1 MNHLAHAHLAG
12 ADDEF
17 LLGGLLGDFWR
28 GAPDPGWPPGVRAG
42 VALHRKID
50 VYTDSHPD
58 VAGARALFIPPLRRY
73 AGILLDVYFD
83 HALASNWR
91 RHSSEPLDEL
101 SARVDAL
108 LQANREWLPDRLVR
122 FAGYFRRAGLFG
134 SYADR
139 AVIERVLGGIGER
152 LKRDNPLG
160 SAGSALWEREAE
172 LGAIFARFFPDLVAY
187 ASRKRSELVAEIRD
201 PRYRSR

>member
-12 ADDEF
+12 ADDAV

-28 GAPDPGWPPGVRAG
+28 GAPDPDWPPGVRAG
-42 VALHRKID
+42 VVLHRKID
-50 VYTDSHPD
+50 VYTDSHPE
-58 VAGARALFIPPLRRY
+58 VAAARALFTPPLRRY

-83 HALASNWR
+83 HALAANWQQ
-91 RHSSEPLDEL
+91 HGSEPLADL
-101 SARVDAL
+101 SARIDAL

-122 FAGYFRRAGLFG
+122 FAGYFRRAGLFM

-139 AVIERVLGGIGER
+139 AVIERVLDGIGQR

-172 LGAIFARFFPDLVAY
+172 LDAVFARFFPELVAY
-187 ASRKRSELVAEIRD
+187 ASRKRSELL
-201 PRYRSR
+201 SG